1 MQVIDWKRLVSE
13 VTYDV
18 LMGTLNP
25 THSLTHSLTPRCIY
39 EPAFQQVIMVYSYLV
54 MNNCYELSQVHD
66 CINNMEFDANF
77 LYYFPDPTMDK
88 ILLQISVSGL

>member
-1 MQVIDWKRLVSE
+1 
-13 VTYDV
+13 
-18 LMGTLNP
+18 
-25 THSLTHSLTPRCIY
+25 
-39 EPAFQQVIMVYSYLV
+39 MVYSYLV

-88 ILLQISVSGL
+88 ILLQISVSGLWSGVAPKSDVFLLVRYLIVKTSKNFSST